1 LSDTLEHIVAAYFA
15 EVRDV
20 RRLGAGTKE
29 RSFYPAF
36 ANLMNAI
43 GTELR
48 PRVICLSNLGD
59 IGAGQPDFGLYTSQ
73 QLQRG
78 EPRRGQVPE
87 RGVIEMKGVAE
98 NAWLTAETE
107 QVSDY
112 WGAYRL
118 IIVTNLRDFLILG
131 EDEIGRPARL
141 ETFHL
146 ARDVA
151 TFWRLAEMPERA
163 AKEIGRAF
171 GEYLKRA
178 LTQSVALREP
188 KDVAW
193 FLASYARDALQRVQG
208 AGDLPALASVRSSL
222 EQALGVSFDAAKGEQ
237 FFRSTLVQTLF
248 YGVFSAWALWA
259 RETPRSSPRFE
270 WKTSYRAVRSHAVSA
285 SFKPHPSA
293 TPTPCRGVG
302 LDSGDP

>member
-1 LSDTLEHIVAAYFA
+1 
-15 EVRDV
+15 
-20 RRLGAGTKE
+20 
-29 RSFYPAF
+29 
-36 ANLMNAI
+36 
-43 GTELR
+43 
-48 PRVICLSNLGD
+48 
-59 IGAGQPDFGLYTSQ
+59 
-73 QLQRG
+73 
-78 EPRRGQVPE
+78 
-87 RGVIEMKGVAE
+87 MKGVAE

-146 ARDVA
+146 AKDVA
-151 TFWRLAEMPERA
+151 TFWRLAEMPESA

-193 FLASYARDALQRVQG
+193 FWGISARVNRTLGFTRRNSCRG
-208 AGDLPALASVRSSL
+208 ASL
-222 EQALGVSFDAAKGEQ
+222 EEGRSRNAALSK
-237 FFRSTLVQTLF
+237 
-248 YGVFSAWALWA
+248 
-259 RETPRSSPRFE
+259 
-270 WKTSYRAVRSHAVSA
+270 
-285 SFKPHPSA
+285 
-293 TPTPCRGVG
+293 
-302 LDSGDP
+302 